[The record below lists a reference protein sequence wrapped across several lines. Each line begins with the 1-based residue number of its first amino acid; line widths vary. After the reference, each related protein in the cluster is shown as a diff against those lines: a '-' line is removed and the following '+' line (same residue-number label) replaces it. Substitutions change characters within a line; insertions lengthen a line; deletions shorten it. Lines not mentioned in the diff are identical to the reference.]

1 MLVQRQYM
9 RNASFIRMLDDING
23 YNTYLNSLSEF
34 KFYIRFNAR
43 ITLESN
49 FLTETEYDH
58 YTIVMVHLDEVKE
71 HNFIVMSY
79 DDYLVYLSTANTI
92 LENLKDEIRSEISN
106 ILKKKDINK

>member
-1 MLVQRQYM
+1 
-9 RNASFIRMLDDING
+9 
-23 YNTYLNSLSEF
+23 
-34 KFYIRFNAR
+34 
-43 ITLESN
+43 
-49 FLTETEYDH
+49 
-58 YTIVMVHLDEVKE
+58 MVHLDEVKE